1 MLLYQPFV
9 DCLMD
14 FQDTELAHA
23 FKMRKQTTWPFYI
36 FSLYQGRHLM
46 LFTLNSLSC
55 LVEPASLFDQKQQHT
70 LS

>member
-23 FKMRKQTTWPFYI
+23 FKMMRKQTTWPFYI
-36 FSLYQGRHLM
+36 FFIPR
-46 LFTLNSLSC
+46 
-55 LVEPASLFDQKQQHT
+55 ASSHDVYTKFSQLPRRTSSFFDQIQQHT